1 MVLKI
6 YQNANSPQGCG
17 LYFAKYSPQ
26 PASNIPHGEFLST
39 VNLNFVPQRNNSTLG
54 HMLSPC
60 LALLCTVSDPNF
72 ENSACL
78 LVVPQVVPKRFCGV
92 LDTLEEFRYTRKGRG
107 HKYCCGA
114 VSNTLWNASVI
125 KIPVRFA
132 RCQRRWGRISPQ
144 AWGTPRGQVHLGS
157 GFQAYRCRATAHLA
171 ICHRPWYARQGS
183 RHKL

>member
-6 YQNANSPQGCG
+6 YQNANSPQCCG

-92 LDTLEEFRYTRKGRG
+92 LATLEEFRYTRKGRG

-114 VSNTLWNASVI
+114 GSNTLWDASVI
-125 KIPVRFA
+125 EIPVRFA
-132 RCQRRWGRISPQ
+132 RCERRWGRISPQ
-144 AWGTPRGQVHLGS
+144 AWGLSLIH
-157 GFQAYRCRATAHLA
+157 
-171 ICHRPWYARQGS
+171 I
-183 RHKL
+183 